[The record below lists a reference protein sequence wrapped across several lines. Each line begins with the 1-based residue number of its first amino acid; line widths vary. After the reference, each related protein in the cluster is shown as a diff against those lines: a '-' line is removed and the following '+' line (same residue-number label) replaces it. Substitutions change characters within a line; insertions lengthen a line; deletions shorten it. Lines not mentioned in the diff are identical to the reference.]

1 MTENASQAESSGS
14 ASGLSSLRVGVMKA
28 GLWPGFVLVL
38 GAFLLV
44 ECQIFDICVH
54 HAAKGL
60 PPELKHLF
68 LPLTV
73 PLLIPL
79 AGWQA
84 YRMLKKHLPADGN
97 TQEVLDVVKTEILSL
112 TGMVLISIVLLLV
125 GLYGH

>member
-1 MTENASQAESSGS
+1 MTENVSQAESSGS

-125 GLYGH
+125 GL